1 MNFPELKRSDAL
13 LFFEYS
19 AKVRNV
25 VVPARKRDFV
35 HFLIGVYKQ
44 VLGKRNSLSYQVL
57 KRRNAVTRAE
67 QMR

>member
-1 MNFPELKRSDAL
+1 MNFPELERGDAL

-25 VVPARKRDFV
+25 VVAARKRDFV
-35 HFLIGVYKQ
+35 HFLIGVYQK
-44 VLGKRNSLSYQVL
+44 VFGKRNSFSYQIL